1 MRKELYGNA
10 PPKRI
15 QDAEPKSQ
23 DSMPPL
29 ETGDK
34 PTLEPAFL
42 LDTLRYRLR
51 LRSDAALAEALGA
64 PPQLMSKIRNGH
76 ALVSARI
83 LVRMHEASGL
93 SICELRGLMGDN
105 RKRPKYR
112 IPEKDR
118 AIGWRVF
125 PIKLPSAQ

>member
-1 MRKELYGNA
+1 MRKERYGNA
-10 PPKRI
+10 PPSRI

-23 DSMPPL
+23 DSMPPQ
-29 ETGDK
+29 ETGDN

-42 LDTLRYRLR
+42 LDTLRYRMR

-64 PPQLMSKIRNGH
+64 PTQLMSKIRNGH

-83 LVRMHEASGL
+83 LIRMHEVSGL
-93 SICELRGLMGDN
+93 NICELRGLMGDN

-112 IPEKDR
+112 VPEKDR
-118 AIGWRVF
+118 AISSRGF
-125 PIKLPSAQ
+125 SIEPPDAQ